1 MRKNF
6 KCLLMCLLCCTALIS
21 NAQTISVTDKGLVT
35 SKPIYWGDQWSVEVW
50 EDGLNFWKPWPS
62 SFHGNYKLYI
72 DTTGKVGVGRKPTTY
87 KLEVDGD
94 VYTTGAYR
102 TASDVRLKDNISP
115 LQGALSKIQQVN
127 GKVYNK
133 LNYPI
138 LNKEE
143 EVNKLIEAGKAS
155 PDDRSKV
162 IKEMCDYEKNVNPN
176 PEFGVIAQEL
186 MLVYPE
192 LVQKDENGYL
202 SVNYI
207 GLIPVLVEALK
218 EQQVIID
225 KQHKDFEELSDIVL
239 NNKSK

>member
-1 MRKNF
+1 MRKTF

-35 SKPIYWGDQWSVEVW
+35 SKPIYWGDQW
-50 EDGLNFWKPWPS
+50 
-62 SFHGNYKLYI
+62 NYKLYI

-143 EVNKLIEAGKAS
+143 EVNKLIEAGKAG
-155 PDDRSKV
+155 PDDRSK
-162 IKEMCDYEKNVNPN
+162 
-176 PEFGVIAQEL
+176 VIAQEL